1 MTETRQLELP
11 FRGERSYLH
20 GTDLYQ
26 ALSAAVPEL
35 PSTGPV
41 SLNFHQLLRNQ
52 PDLVL
57 SRESLLPLRENPAFR
72 GEIRWGAGEELWHAA
87 LLESDR
93 PVTARKACNE
103 AEVAAAASVDVAAKT
118 AVLNR
123 PAPGLPI
130 EQVVFLNKRL
140 HLEVLPHLS
149 PKWLFARLE
158 LVAPLPDVLP
168 DGLTISL
175 RQVLGNRFTRSEIT
189 AGGERLGF
197 ISFSTPQ

>member
-1 MTETRQLELP
+1 MTETRQLEVP

-20 GTDLYQ
+20 GTDLHQ
-26 ALSAAVPEL
+26 AVHAALPE
-35 PSTGPV
+35 PPPAGPV
-41 SLNFHQLLRNQ
+41 NLTFHHLLKHQ

-57 SRESLLPLRENPAFR
+57 SRDSLLHLREDPAFR
-72 GEIRWGAGEELWHAA
+72 GEIRWGTGTDLRHAV
-87 LLESDR
+87 LLESER
-93 PVTARKACNE
+93 PVTARKPCNE
-103 AEVAAAASVDVAAKT
+103 PEVAAAATVDAAAKT
-118 AVLNR
+118 AVLHA

-130 EQVVFLNKRL
+130 EQIVFLNKRL

-158 LVAPLPDVLP
+158 LVAPLATEPVEE
-168 DGLTISL
+168 LTVSL

-189 AGGERLGF
+189 SGGRRLGF